1 MVGEPSDLAQIE
13 RVIVR
18 YALLLDSGN
27 QDILLG
33 NVFTD
38 DAVLHYDVDDIV
50 GANAI
55 RSFYS
60 NRPSAVVGMMH
71 FVSNFSI
78 DVDGDEA
85 TSLSYYQAWHWFSQ
99 SDVTDPLA
107 PVTFA
112 SVGCFDDELVRTS
125 DGWRIRRR
133 TIRPITPG
141 AIGIGEPP
149 SGVREMFVR
158 RASQPNLRSP
168 GSPPRAALPR

>member
-1 MVGEPSDLAQIE
+1 MLGDPSDLAEIE

-18 YALLLDSGN
+18 YSLLLDSGN
-27 QDILLG
+27 QDLLLG
-33 NVFTD
+33 SVFTE

-50 GANAI
+50 GASAI

-60 NRPSAVVGMMH
+60 NRPSGVAGMMH

-85 TSLSYYQAWHWFSQ
+85 ISLSYYQAWHWFSQ
-99 SDVTDPLA
+99 SGKTDPLG

-125 DGWRIRRR
+125 GGWRIRRR
-133 TIRPITPG
+133 TLRPITPG
-141 AIGIGEPP
+141 PIGIGEPP
-149 SGVREMFVR
+149 SAIREMFVH
-158 RASQPNLRSP
+158 RASQQNLRSP
-168 GSPPRAALPR
+168 GSPPRAGLPR